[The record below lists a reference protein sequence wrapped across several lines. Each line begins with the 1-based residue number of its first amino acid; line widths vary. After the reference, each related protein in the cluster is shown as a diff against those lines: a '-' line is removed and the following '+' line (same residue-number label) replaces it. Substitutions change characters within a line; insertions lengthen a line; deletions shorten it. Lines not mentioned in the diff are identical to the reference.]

1 MIQVSQSI
9 VKLELPM
16 IYRMVMVWS
25 LRFPP
30 GLHDLTRSLAT
41 LLAAADGT
49 TPWGDPTWREMPL
62 LEPGKSWENMGK
74 PWENPWTSSV
84 NMSNVDLPCD
94 SFLEGIWEAER
105 PKGHTWLERLEA
117 DTSISG
123 SKGRRKTKNSGF
135 YICLAKP
142 TSWYSSQ
149 KRLPWNRTVMS
160 IISSPTAFPMILPV
174 NVYT

>member
-1 MIQVSQSI
+1 
-9 VKLELPM
+9 
-16 IYRMVMVWS
+16 MVWS

-30 GLHDLTRSLAT
+30 GLHDLARSLAT
-41 LLAAADGT
+41 LLAAADST
-49 TPWGDPTWREMPL
+49 TPWGDPTWREMPQGTWKIM
-62 LEPGKSWENMGK
+62 GKTWENH
-74 PWENPWTSSV
+74 
-84 NMSNVDLPCD
+84 MSNVDLPCD

-149 KRLPWNRTVMS
+149 KRSPWNRTVMS
-160 IISSPTAFPMILPV
+160 IISSPHGLSDDFTSKCVYLVLIHILWHM
-174 NVYT
+174 

>member
-1 MIQVSQSI
+1 MVPPISSRPSWPRAQSRDFAGRCIQHHALRWSNVAGNAPGN
-9 VKLELPM
+9 LEN
-16 IYRMVMVWS
+16 
-25 LRFPP
+25 
-30 GLHDLTRSLAT
+30 H
-41 LLAAADGT
+41 
-49 TPWGDPTWREMPL
+49 
-62 LEPGKSWENMGK
+62 GKNMGK

-149 KRLPWNRTVMS
+149 KRSPWNRTVMS
-160 IISSPTAFPMILPV
+160 IISSPHGLSDDFTSKCVYLVLIHILWHM
-174 NVYT
+174 